1 MKRLL
6 AFLFFIPCLVSAQKD
21 SVLSGAYNWQQP
33 AAPKNNISSVVL
45 LEGKVH
51 DFEWMQFSANSIS
64 GKTEI
69 KQTIPAN
76 QEQLLIVRSGTVT
89 IRFGDSSFLLTANS
103 IAVLVPGEKYSLS
116 NVSATVADFFTM
128 KYRSKKPVDA
138 QRGGTSFVKIWEN
151 IPFKPNNNGGGR
163 RDFFERPTAMQ
174 KRFEMHV
181 TTLKEGLKSHEPH
194 THRAEEIILVIE
206 GETEMQIGNSIM
218 KTSAGGFYYAGS
230 NVLHGI
236 KNIGT
241 KSSSYFAIQ
250 FE

>member
-6 AFLFFIPCLVSAQKD
+6 ILIFFLPFIAFAQKD
-21 SVLSGAYNWQQP
+21 SILSGAYSWQQP
-33 AAPKNNISSVVL
+33 VAKRGTISSVVL
-45 LEGKVH
+45 LEGKAY
-51 DFEWMQFSANSIS
+51 DFDWMQFAANKIP

-76 QEQLLIVRSGTVT
+76 QEQLLIVRSGSIT
-89 IRFGDSSFLLTANS
+89 IHFANSSFVLTANS
-103 IAVLVPGEKYSLS
+103 VAVLMAGEKYSLS
-116 NVSATVADFFTM
+116 NTSMTDADFFSM
-128 KYRSKKPVDA
+128 KYKGKKAADV
-138 QRGGTSFVKIWEN
+138 QREGKSFVKILEN

-163 RDFFERPTAMQ
+163 RAFFEQPTVMQ

-194 THRAEEIILVIE
+194 THRAEEIILMIN
-206 GETEMQIGNSIM
+206 GETEMLLGDKSY
-218 KTSAGGFYYAGS
+218 KTQAGGFYYAGT

-236 KNIGT
+236 KNIGST
-241 KSSSYFAIQ
+241 PCMYFAIQ

>member
-76 QEQLLIVRSGTVT
+76 HEQLLIVRSGAVK
-89 IRFGDSSFLLTANS
+89 IHFGDSSFLLTANS
-103 IAVLVPGEKYSLS
+103 VAALMPGEKYSLS
-116 NVSATVADFFTM
+116 NTATTAADFFTM
-128 KYRSKKPVDA
+128 KYRSKKPVDG
-138 QRGGTSFVKIWEN
+138 QRGGSSFVKIWEN

-163 RDFFERPTAMQ
+163 RDFFEQPTAMQ

-181 TTLKEGLKSHEPH
+181 TTLKEGLRSHDPH
-194 THRAEEIILVIE
+194 THRAEEIIFVID
-206 GETEMQIGNSIM
+206 GETEMQAGNVVV
-218 KTSAGGFYYAGS
+218 KTTAGGFYYLGS

-241 KSSSYFAIQ
+241 KPSSYFAIQ

>member
-6 AFLFFIPCLVSAQKD
+6 AILCFIPCFVFAQKD
-21 SVLSGAYNWQQP
+21 SVQSGAYSWQQP
-33 AAPKNNISSVVL
+33 ATSKSNISSVVL

-51 DFEWMQFSANSIS
+51 AFEWMQFSANSIA

-76 QEQLLIVRSGTVT
+76 QEQLLIVRSGAVT
-89 IRFGDSSFLLTANS
+89 IHFKDSSFLLTANS
-103 IAVLVPGEKYSLS
+103 VAVLMPGEKYSLS
-116 NVSATVADFFTM
+116 NAAVTVADFFTM
-128 KYRSKKPVDA
+128 KYHSRKPADA
-138 QRGGTSFVKIWEN
+138 QRDGTSFVKIWES
-151 IPFKPNNNGGGR
+151 IPFKPNNIGGGR
-163 RDFFERPTAMQ
+163 RDFFERPTVMQ

-194 THRAEEIILVIE
+194 THRAEEIILMIN
-206 GETEMQIGNSIM
+206 GETEMLLGD
-218 KTSAGGFYYAGS
+218 KTYKTQAGGFYYAGT

-236 KNIGT
+236 KNIG
-241 KSSSYFAIQ
+241 SSSCIYFAIQ

>member
-1 MKRLL
+1 MKRLIVL
-6 AFLFFIPCLVSAQKD
+6 FFFIPVLVLAQKD
-21 SVLSGAYNWQQP
+21 SVLSGAYSWQQP
-33 AAPKNNISSVVL
+33 AVQKGKISSIVL

-51 DFEWMQFSANSIS
+51 DFEWMQFAANSIA

-69 KQTIPAN
+69 KQTSPAN
-76 QEQLLIVRSGTVT
+76 QEQLLIVRSGAVT
-89 IRFGDSSFLLTANS
+89 IYVGDSTFLLTANS
-103 IAVLVPGEKYSLS
+103 VAVLMPGEKYSLS
-116 NVSATVADFFTM
+116 NTATTAAEFFTM
-128 KYRSKKPVDA
+128 KYRSKKPADA
-138 QRGGTSFVKIWEN
+138 QRGGTSFVKIWER
-151 IPFKPNNNGGGR
+151 IPFKPNNIGGGR
-163 RDFFERPTAMQ
+163 RDFFERPTVMQ

-194 THRAEEIILVIE
+194 THPAEEIILVIE

-236 KNIGT
+236 KTIGT
-241 KSSSYFAIQ
+241 KSSTYFAIQ

>member
-6 AFLFFIPCLVSAQKD
+6 AILFFIPCLVFAQKD
-21 SVLSGAYNWQQP
+21 SVQSGAYNWQQST
-33 AAPKNNISSVVL
+33 APKNNTSSVVL

-51 DFEWMQFSANSIS
+51 GFEWMQFSANNIA

-76 QEQLLIVRSGTVT
+76 QEHLLIVRSGSVT
-89 IRFGDSSFLLTANS
+89 IHFGDSTFLLTANS
-103 IAVLVPGEKYSLS
+103 VAVLMPGETYSLS
-116 NVSATVADFFTM
+116 NAATTAADFFTM
-128 KYRSKKPVDA
+128 KYRSKKPADA
-138 QRGGTSFVKIWEN
+138 QSGGTSFVKIWEN
-151 IPFKPNNNGGGR
+151 IPFKANNNGGGR
-163 RDFFERPTAMQ
+163 RDFFERPTVLQ

-181 TTLKEGLKSHEPH
+181 TTLKEGLRSHDPH
-194 THRAEEIILVIE
+194 THRAEEIILIID
-206 GETEMQIGNSIM
+206 GETEMQAGNVVI
-218 KTSAGGFYYAGS
+218 KTAAGGFYYLGS

-241 KSSSYFAIQ
+241 KSSTYFAIQ